1 MHDALKKN
9 GFLISLLFLAAF
21 AAYAGR
27 ADVNRDGSVT
37 AVDITAVYNVILG
50 NDSSFVITADVNQD
64 GVVNAADITIVYNV
78 LLGNE
83 TDPEPHQPVVVAYCP
98 YYAGN
103 RLPDPFIV
111 THINYSFAEVYV
123 RNGNYVKFNLQDDG
137 NTSILQQLIAFKHDN
152 PDLKICLSFSHTV
165 VNSDNY
171 QDGGFSAIAA
181 NDDNRRRFA
190 QDCLNFCQQWNIDG
204 IDIDWEFPGLSW
216 SGAACNP
223 AVDTQNY
230 TLLIK
235 QLRQTLGNQYLLT
248 FAGYVKDKQ
257 PTTGG
262 YRYIDIASVEP
273 YVNFVN
279 LMTYDMDAAPHFQS
293 AISHPA
299 SYWDCERAI
308 NAYASAGFPMNKIV
322 LGIPFYMRHA
332 WDGANA
338 VVDYRNL
345 GMMGDEYVIDNW
357 SDAAQ
362 CPYVTRNG
370 EFFGSYDNP
379 QSIALKGQWARQ
391 LGLKG
396 MLYWECSEDDDNK
409 TLSHAVWNAVMAAG
423 D

>member
-1 MHDALKKN
+1 MC
-9 GFLISLLFLAAF
+9 LAAIV
-21 AAYAGR
+21 ANAGR
-27 ADVNRDGSVT
+27 ADVNRDGVVT
-37 AVDITAVYNVILG
+37 AVDITVVYDVMLG
-50 NDSSFVITADVNQD
+50 NDSSYIITADVNQD
-64 GVVNAADITIVYNV
+64 GVVSALDITIIYNV
-78 LLGNE
+78 LLGIE
-83 TDPEPHQPVVVAYCP
+83 PDPEPRQPVVAAYCP

-103 RLPDPFIV
+103 RLPNLYIV
-111 THINYSFAEVYV
+111 THINYAFAEVYV
-123 RNGNYVKFNLQDDG
+123 RNGNYEKFELQDDG
-137 NTSILQQLIAFKHDN
+137 NTSILRQLIAFKQDN

-181 NDDNRRRFA
+181 THNNRLHFA
-190 QDCLNFCQQWNIDG
+190 QDCLNFCRQWKIDG

-223 AVDTQNY
+223 TVDTQNY
-230 TLLIK
+230 TLLMQ

-262 YRYIDIASVEP
+262 YKFIDIAAVEP
-273 YVNFVN
+273 YVDFVN

-293 AISHPA
+293 AINHPA
-299 SYWDCERAI
+299 SYWDCQRAI
-308 NAYASAGFPMNKIV
+308 NAYAAAGFPMNKIV

-332 WDGANA
+332 WDGTNA

-345 GMMGDEYVIDNW
+345 DSLGDEYVIDNW
-357 SDAAQ
+357 SEAAQ
-362 CPYVTRNG
+362 TPYVTRNG
-370 EFFGSYDNP
+370 AFFGSYDNA
-379 QSIALKGQWARQ
+379 QSIAIKGQWAHQ

-409 TLSHAVWNAVMAAG
+409 TLSHAVWNAVMAPANQ
-423 D
+423 

>member
-1 MHDALKKN
+1 MKR
-9 GFLISLLFLAAF
+9 FLLFFWCLVAAVSVS
-21 AAYAGR
+21 AGN
-27 ADVNRDGSVT
+27 ADVNR
-37 AVDITAVYNVILG
+37 
-50 NDSSFVITADVNQD
+50 D
-64 GVVNAADITIVYNV
+64 GVVNAADVTAVYNV
-78 LLGNE
+78 IMG
-83 TDPEPHQPVVVAYCP
+83 TDTGYRITADVNSDGAVNAADVTLIYNVIMGLQPDPVTQQRVVVAYCP

-103 RLPDPFIV
+103 RLPDPYIV

-123 RNGNYVKFNLQDDG
+123 RNGEYVKFALQGDG
-137 NTSILQQLIAFKHDN
+137 STSILRKLVAFKDDN

-165 VNSDNY
+165 TNSDNW

-181 NDDNRRRFA
+181 DSASRVRFA
-190 QDCLNFCQQWNIDG
+190 EDCLEFCQQWDIDG

-223 AVDTQNY
+223 AVDTRNY

-235 QLRQTLGNQYLLT
+235 QLRATLGNRYLLT

-262 YRYIDIASVEP
+262 YKFIDLAAVEP
-273 YVNFVN
+273 YVDFVN

-293 AISHPA
+293 AISHSA
-299 SYWDCERAI
+299 SYWDCQRAI

-332 WDGANA
+332 WDGTNA

-345 GMMGDEYVIDNW
+345 PSLGDGYVIDNW

-362 CPYVTRNG
+362 TPYVTLNG
-370 EFFGSYDNP
+370 VFYGSYDN
-379 QSIALKGQWARQ
+379 QRSIAAKGEWARE
-391 LGLKG
+391 LGLRG
-396 MLYWECSEDDDNK
+396 MLYWECSEDDDNL
-409 TLSHAVWNAVMAAG
+409 TLSHAVWNAVMQ
-423 D
+423 